1 MLQLTMP
8 ERITLMALVDQQI
21 KEVSQVIREGKSVE
35 YKRNFEQNL
44 KELKEIKRKL
54 AL

>member
-1 MLQLTMP
+1 MLTLTMP
-8 ERITLMALVDQQI
+8 ERIALMALVDQQI
-21 KEVSQVIREGKSVE
+21 KEVKRIIRTGQSVE

-44 KELKEIKRKL
+44 KELQVIKRKL